1 MLQRPFPGARDKE
14 RRRVNG
20 EKWPDLTWGGTRAR
34 PGHVAVPGDRRIPLE
49 TEEAIK
55 NRWGFILCPWCGLF
69 FCQISGGMISKRE
82 FKAGLLICLR
92 GLKSLYKHFFS
103 QVSFYPWEEM
113 DFQTPRD
120 LLSAKQVSQLS

>member
-1 MLQRPFPGARDKE
+1 MGRNGQISPGVAQGQDLDMLRYLGTGGFPWRLRK
-14 RRRVNG
+14 
-20 EKWPDLTWGGTRAR
+20 
-34 PGHVAVPGDRRIPLE
+34 PLKIDGVSFC
-49 TEEAIK
+49 AL
-55 NRWGFILCPWCGLF
+55 GVVLS

-113 DFQTPRD
+113 DFQKPRD